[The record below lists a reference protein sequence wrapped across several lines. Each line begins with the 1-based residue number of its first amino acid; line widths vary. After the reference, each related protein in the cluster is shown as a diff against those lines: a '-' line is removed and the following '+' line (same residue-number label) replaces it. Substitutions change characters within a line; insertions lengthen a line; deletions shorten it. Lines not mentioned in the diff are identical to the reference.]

1 MLWIREDTKKSPPP
15 SVQSRDVSPET
26 ERAREADPYE
36 TAFVPR
42 DPRKTL
48 RTLVIPE
55 SAFSGIER
63 EMKLFRQRRKLREWG
78 VDQLDPRAL
87 SIRINLFGP
96 EGTGK
101 THAAEG
107 IAHELNIQLIDVQLG
122 DILSK
127 YVGDSEKSLAGAFR
141 VAARTGA
148 LLLFNEADSLLSRRR
163 DPGDGMGAEHHN
175 ALRNAMITHLDA
187 FDGIVVFTTNR
198 QRVFD
203 PAFKSRIR
211 THIAFALPDRTA
223 RLQMWTRHLLPTIPR
238 EQTVD
243 PIWLAEES
251 EGLSGRDVVHVMVL
265 AAVAAVDRPLGK
277 DRVLAADIRQAMSD
291 IRSRNQ
297 DVAIESRNAVTE
309 TVPENEIPAE
319 VREKLREK
327 REACA

>member
-1 MLWIREDTKKSPPP
+1 MAWVREDTNRTSKATAT
-15 SVQSRDVSPET
+15 QRDWHADAEPV
-26 ERAREADPYE
+26 RESDPYE

-48 RTLVIPE
+48 DTLVVPPS
-55 SAFSGIER
+55 SAARIER
-63 EMKLFRQRRKLREWG
+63 ELKLFRHRAKLRAWG
-78 VDQLDPRAL
+78 IDKIDPRAL

-107 IAHELNIQLIDVQLG
+107 IAHELGIQLIDVQLG

-187 FDGIVVFTTNR
+187 FDGITVFTTNR
-198 QRVFD
+198 QKVFD

-211 THIAFALPDRTA
+211 THITFALPDRTA
-223 RLQMWTRHLLPTIPR
+223 RLQMWRQNLLKSIPCDNAV
-238 EQTVD
+238 E
-243 PIWLAEES
+243 PAWLADES

-265 AAVAAVDRPLGK
+265 AAVTAVDRPPGQ
-277 DRVLAADIRQAMSD
+277 DRVHTNDFRAAIRD

-297 DVAIESRNAVTE
+297 DVAVESQGIVTE
-309 TVPENEIPAE
+309 TVEPNEIPAE
-319 VREKLREK
+319 VREKLLKK
-327 REACA
+327 REQDA